1 MKFMTVKDQ
10 QWKAIKEIYYEA
22 FPKQERKPFFTL
34 RDSVRSGKAQLFTAV
49 ENDTLLGFVVVIPYQ
64 NMVMVDYLAV
74 SQKVRSKG
82 TGSYLMNQICQQFPG
97 KKIVLLIERL
107 DETAKN
113 REQRIA
119 RRRFYQKNGFFSS
132 DIFTSGAG
140 GNMEIMNYGGIVSPE
155 EYLTIDGKRRKIC
168 NTLYEPVC
176 IKFLLLSFVRIQTT
190 NRIDL

>member
-34 RDSVRSGKAQLFTAV
+34 RHSVRSGKAQLFTAV
-49 ENDTLLGFVVVIPYQ
+49 ENDILLGFVVVIPYQ

-82 TGSYLMNQICQQFPG
+82 TGSYLMNQICQQFSG

-155 EYLTIDGKRRKIC
+155 EYLTLQKYALGALFFRLSR
-168 NTLYEPVC
+168 
-176 IKFLLLSFVRIQTT
+176 IKLV
-190 NRIDL
+190 N

>member
-34 RDSVRSGKAQLFTAV
+34 RHSVRSGKAQLFTAV

-97 KKIVLLIERL
+97 KKS
-107 DETAKN
+107 
-113 REQRIA
+113 
-119 RRRFYQKNGFFSS
+119 FS
-132 DIFTSGAG
+132 
-140 GNMEIMNYGGIVSPE
+140 
-155 EYLTIDGKRRKIC
+155 
-168 NTLYEPVC
+168 
-176 IKFLLLSFVRIQTT
+176 
-190 NRIDL
+190 